1 MSDAQPALDE
11 LPLLVWFSPAFPVG
25 AFAYSHALEWA
36 VETGD
41 FRDFGS
47 CLDWLGALLRSGGP
61 RNDAILF
68 AEAYAAALASD
79 WPRLFEANALALAL
93 CGGAERRLETSAQ
106 GGAFVA
112 AASLAWSCRPLDEIK
127 RRQPHQIAYPIAVAA
142 ACAGHKIKLFASLR
156 AFTLSIVANLVSS
169 AVRLSVMGQSDGQR
183 ALAELA
189 PRVVEVAEDA
199 ERSTLDGIASAA
211 LRSDIAAMRHETQY
225 SRLFRS

>member
-1 MSDAQPALDE
+1 MSDARPALDE
-11 LPLLVWFSPAFPVG
+11 MPLFLWLSPAFPVG

-36 VETGD
+36 VEAGD
-41 FRDFGS
+41 LSDFGS
-47 CLDWLGALLRSGGP
+47 SLDWLGALLRSGGP

-68 AEAYAAALASD
+68 AEVYAAASTWD
-79 WPRLFEANALALAL
+79 WSRLFDANALALAL

-112 AASLAWSCRPLDEIK
+112 AASLAWGCIPLDEIK
-127 RRQPHQIAYPIAVAA
+127 RRQPPQIAYPIAVAA
-142 ACAGHKIKLFASLR
+142 ACAGHKIRLGSSLR

-189 PRVVEVAEDA
+189 PRVVELAEDA
-199 ERSTLDGIASAA
+199 ERSTLDCIGGAA